1 MTSRRLLLTQEL
13 LLPSL
18 QAGYIQHREQEARRI
33 VFCRWIEEE
42 DTKGI
47 SGKPPCRQASTATT
61 GTEKSEATVHT
72 TLSTIPEVNN
82 SRRTRADIMASQEH
96 GGRKKQDRSKEGERA
111 RQWMFEG
118 KVIGFLRV
126 VSNCVLSSKAASCSV
141 STTRREAGVV
151 SSSPWELPCWPSP
164 RQGSGQCYRVL
175 RC

>member
-72 TLSTIPEVNN
+72 TLSTIPEVSN
-82 SRRTRADIMASQEH
+82 SRGPVLHGISGTWRKEETGQEQR
-96 GGRKKQDRSKEGERA
+96 GRKS
-111 RQWMFEG
+111 
-118 KVIGFLRV
+118 
-126 VSNCVLSSKAASCSV
+126 AAV
-141 STTRREAGVV
+141 DV
-151 SSSPWELPCWPSP
+151 
-164 RQGSGQCYRVL
+164 
-175 RC
+175 